1 MGLSLRYRPVIKV
14 KSDNCCQRVIQP
26 FPFENFGEPNVK

>member
-1 MGLSLRYRPVIKV
+1 MKRIK
-14 KSDNCCQRVIQP
+14 RVIQP